1 MKRVIRAAI
10 DEDEELEIFYD
21 ILYYGVNNVIA
32 EGIYDTFGKFDG
44 DSEVIF
50 ENYDPKKKM
59 KNNLVDEVDNII
71 DDWAHE
77 TTRRVISYLNIDNK
91 SYTNAEDIPD
101 QILNYKGLMHKVDMW
116 VNQQFDNAISAADEL
131 YNYSPYRD
139 VLEADLYNYALHKL
153 GHTSAQQQIEE
164 EQIREDKANDLIND
178 WVITT
183 ADNVQRY
190 LEDNRINYS
199 SLDNVPVSYIPV
211 DTLLQNISVL
221 YK

>member
-1 MKRVIRAAI
+1 MKRVIRATI
-10 DEDEELEIFYD
+10 DEDKKREIYYD
-21 ILYYGVNNVIA
+21 IFYYGVNNVIA

-50 ENYDPKKKM
+50 VNYDPKKKM
-59 KNNLVDEVDNII
+59 KNNLVDEVDII
-71 DDWAHE
+71 ISDWAHE

-91 SYTNAEDIPD
+91 SYTDVEDIPE

-116 VNQQFDNAISAADEL
+116 VNQQFNDTILATDEL
-131 YNYSPYRD
+131 HNYSPYRD

-164 EQIREDKANDLIND
+164 EQLREDKANDLIND

-190 LEDNRINYS
+190 LEDSKTDYS
-199 SLDNVPVSYIPV
+199 SLDNIPASYILV
-211 DTLLQNISVL
+211 DTLLQNISIL